1 MASLTIDVPKSS
13 SNSRPDNNSD
23 SNNNNNSNNNN
34 SSVVRLDKYD
44 GLNTPTPP
52 LDSKNNNN
60 SNNSNGE
67 VNVKKKKKRGGGK
80 VKIKLNLPDNNN
92 GKKLVDFVFEIGK
105 DNPEALA
112 EELFAAQT
120 QMDLDLSSLSVET
133 IAKNIRHSVDVAV
146 NRRQSRAKTRN
157 SSVLHNNARKRAD
170 TANTIF
176 EVAGDKKL
184 QTDPEYQKIYKKY
197 NENVSKI
204 YTQQRQRKHRKQESL
219 LNSSQEDL
227 DMLKKELEKIL
238 HKINSYTK
246 VNEDNIK
253 EKKKLTAKVRQDILM
268 EAEAKKK
275 AAMEA
280 EAKKNLKQ

>member
-23 SNNNNNSNNNN
+23 SNNNNSNNNN

-120 QMDLDLSSLSVET
+120 QMDLDLTSLDIST
-133 IAKNIRHSVDVAV
+133 ISTKIRKGGYAV
-146 NRRQSRAKTRN
+146 
-157 SSVLHNNARKRAD
+157 V
-170 TANTIF
+170 
-176 EVAGDKKL
+176 
-184 QTDPEYQKIYKKY
+184 Y
-197 NENVSKI
+197 NK
-204 YTQQRQRKHRKQESL
+204 
-219 LNSSQEDL
+219 
-227 DMLKKELEKIL
+227 
-238 HKINSYTK
+238 
-246 VNEDNIK
+246 
-253 EKKKLTAKVRQDILM
+253 
-268 EAEAKKK
+268 
-275 AAMEA
+275 
-280 EAKKNLKQ
+280 